1 MRDLVSEGTRE
12 LINKVLLY
20 SDLASKSFFISM
32 FALNEASD
40 SMNKKSFSTFRL
52 IFDSCTLM
60 FIQFCFILFPR
71 LIRILRTEAN
81 VLINILFQSQ

>member
-1 MRDLVSEGTRE
+1 MSEGTRE

-40 SMNKKSFSTFRL
+40 SMNKKKLLDLSSDL
-52 IFDSCTLM
+52 
-60 FIQFCFILFPR
+60 
-71 LIRILRTEAN
+71 
-81 VLINILFQSQ
+81 